1 VKDTDGRKDM
11 RQALSHRLIRFTTA
25 LVIVAASAHAA
36 AAPARAQGG
45 QASGGRLRL
54 EALDSLASKASET
67 VNIEIDGFLI
77 KFAGS
82 LLSNEDADER
92 AVKEIVEGLRGVYV
106 KSYEFKSEGQFTEA
120 DVAAVRQQLRAPG
133 WTRLVDVESR
143 GLDFGDAELYVASAA
158 GRIEGIALLVVEPK
172 ELTVINIVGAVDVDK
187 LKKLGETLNLP
198 RVTIKRKKQD

>member
-1 VKDTDGRKDM
+1 M
-11 RQALSHRLIRFTTA
+11 RQATGSTLIRFTTA
-25 LVIVAASAHAA
+25 LVVVAAALAAGATAHA
-36 AAPARAQGG
+36 

-54 EALDSLASKASET
+54 EALDRLAPKATET

-82 LLSNEDADER
+82 LLSNDDADEK
-92 AVKEIVEGLRGVYV
+92 AVKELVEGLRGVYV
-106 KSYEFKSEGQFTEA
+106 KSYEFKSEGQFSEA
-120 DVAAVRQQLRAPG
+120 DLSAVRQQLLAPG

-143 GLDFGDAELYVASAA
+143 GLDFGDAELYVASTG
-158 GRIEGIALLVVEPK
+158 GRVEGLVLLVVEPK
-172 ELTVINIVGAVDVDK
+172 ELTVINIVGAVDMDK

>member
-1 VKDTDGRKDM
+1 M
-11 RQALSHRLIRFTTA
+11 RQAHSNTLIRFTTA
-25 LVIVAASAHAA
+25 LFIAA
-36 AAPARAQGG
+36 AALASPATARAQAG

-54 EALDSLASKASET
+54 EALDRLAPKAAET

-92 AVKEIVEGLRGVYV
+92 AVKEIVEGLKGVYV
-106 KSYEFKSEGQFTEA
+106 KSYEFKSEGQFSEA
-120 DVAAVRQQLRAPG
+120 DLSAVRQQLLAPG
-133 WTRLVDVESR
+133 WTRLVDVKSR

-158 GRIEGIALLVVEPK
+158 GRVEGIALLVVEPK
-172 ELTVINIVGAVDVDK
+172 EVTVINIVGAVDVDK

-198 RVTIKRKKQD
+198 HVTIRRKKQD

>member
-1 VKDTDGRKDM
+1 MKDTDGRKDM
-11 RQALSHRLIRFTTA
+11 RQPLSHRLIRFTTT
-25 LVIVAASAHAA
+25 LVVVASAAYAA
-36 AAPARAQGG
+36 AAPARAQGA

-54 EALDSLASKASET
+54 EALDSLAPKASET
-67 VNIEIDGFLI
+67 VSIEIDGFLI

-133 WTRLVDVESR
+133 WTRLLDVESR

-158 GRIEGIALLVVEPK
+158 GRIEGLALLVVEPK

-198 RVTIKRKKQD
+198 RVTIKRKRQD

>member
-1 VKDTDGRKDM
+1 M
-11 RQALSHRLIRFTTA
+11 RQAIGNTFIRFTAA
-25 LVIVAASAHAA
+25 LVVAAAAFAA
-36 AAPARAQGG
+36 AAPACAQGG

-54 EALDSLASKASET
+54 EALDRLAPKAAET

-82 LLSNEDADER
+82 LLSAEDADER
-92 AVKEIVEGLRGVYV
+92 AVKELVEGLKGVYV
-106 KSYEFKSEGQFTEA
+106 KSYEFKSEGQFSEA
-120 DVAAVRQQLRAPG
+120 DLSSVRQQLLAPG

-143 GLDFGDAELYVASAA
+143 GLDFGDAELYVASAG
-158 GRIEGIALLVVEPK
+158 GRIEGLALLVVEPK

-198 RVTIKRKKQD
+198 RVTIRRKKQD